1 AEQAHEELL
10 RVLGYS
16 TGEFRIRRDGPVRW
30 FSTAGIE
37 QSALAVVTARPVE
50 VVPKKKEWPH
60 QSAGR

>member
-1 AEQAHEELL
+1 
-10 RVLGYS
+10 
-16 TGEFRIRRDGPVRW
+16 VRW

-50 VVPKKKEWPH
+50 GVPKKKEWPH